1 MRLMTML
8 SDVIRAVFQR
18 SATRLYPVQGTIIP
32 ERSRG
37 RLEWHPQDCTGCALC
52 VKDCPANALEL
63 IVIDKSQKR
72 FLMRYHADRCTY
84 CGQCVESC
92 RFKCLEMCG
101 GDWELATSDKADLEI
116 TYGEPEQKA

>member
-18 SATRLYPVQGTIIP
+18 SATRLYPVQGAVIP

-52 VKDCPANALEL
+52 IKDCPANALEL
-63 IVIDKSQKR
+63 IVIDKAQRR

-101 GDWELATSDKADLEI
+101 GDWELATSNKTDLEI
-116 TYGEPEQKA
+116 TYGDPNQPG